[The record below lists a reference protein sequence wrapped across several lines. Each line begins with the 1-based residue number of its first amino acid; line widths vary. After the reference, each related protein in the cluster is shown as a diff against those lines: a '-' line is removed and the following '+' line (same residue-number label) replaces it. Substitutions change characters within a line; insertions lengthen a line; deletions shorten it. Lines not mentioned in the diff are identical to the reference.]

1 MAAQHYRFRVVTRS
15 ETHTPMGMGV
25 VVTVSLL
32 VGHPGKLSLSGTL
45 SMTQEE
51 WAPLKAALKAGL
63 GDAVEFEELEDAR
76 DEPGAPPETGSATR

>member
-1 MAAQHYRFRVVTRS
+1 MEDQRYKFRVVTKS

-32 VGHPGKLSLSGTL
+32 VGHKDKLSISGTL

-51 WAPLKAALKAGL
+51 WLPLKAALESGL
-63 GDAVEFEELEDAR
+63 GDTVEFEELPEDR
-76 DEPGAPPETGSATR
+76 SGES

>member
-1 MAAQHYRFRVVTRS
+1 MFVMADQHYRFKVVTKS

-32 VGHPGKLSLSGTL
+32 VGHEDKLSLSGTL

-51 WAPLKAALKAGL
+51 WLPLKAALEAGL
-63 GDAVEFEELEDAR
+63 GDAVEFEEQPGEREDPK
-76 DEPGAPPETGSATR
+76 PG